1 MLKRIGASLFV
12 FALSASLP
20 QTTFA
25 NDSEAE
31 YALGG
36 LKLVQ
41 SKYISMD
48 SEDLFISAELV
59 KVSYKFTN
67 NSDKDIKTTVS
78 FPLPAIPYEITD
90 EYYEDLNLPNYDDLN
105 FKTLVDGKP
114 ISYRKIVTAEVGGK
128 DVSAVLTKYKLPI
141 DWVALLGTGKDWSDN
156 VSVKQMDELEKQ
168 GLLKK
173 DSDDTYTPAWSA
185 RTSIVREQ
193 VFPAHKTIS
202 VVHSYRPLAGGS
214 VGGALSVLG
223 ENKDLAKE
231 YDEKY
236 CTDKS
241 FISGFQKAEAAAIAK
256 EQYYSETWLGYVLK
270 SGANWQGPIKNF
282 HLTIDKGSP
291 KNLVSF
297 CMDGVTKTSPT
308 KFEVFKKDFEP
319 TKDLDIL
326 IVNF

>member
-1 MLKRIGASLFV
+1 MLKRICVSLFV
-12 FALSASLP
+12 LGFSFSIP

-31 YALGG
+31 TALGG

-48 SEDLFISAELV
+48 SEDLFISADLI

-67 NSDKDIKTTVS
+67 NSNRDIKTTVS

-90 EYYEDLNLPNYDDLN
+90 IFYEEMTFPDYNNLH
-105 FKTLVDGKP
+105 FKTLIDGKP
-114 ISYRKIVTAEVGGK
+114 ISYRKIITPEIDGK
-128 DVSAVLTKYKLPI
+128 DVSEVLKKYNLPF
-141 DWVALLGTGKDWSDN
+141 DWVSLIGTEKDWPDTIT
-156 VSVKQMDELEKQ
+156 VEQMNELAKQ
-168 GLLKK
+168 GLFKENEDKTL
-173 DSDDTYTPAWSA
+173 TPAWSA
-185 RTSIVREQ
+185 RTNIVREQ
-193 VFPAHKTIS
+193 IFPAHKTIS
-202 VVHSYRPLAGGS
+202 VVHTYQPLSGGS
-214 VGGALSVLG
+214 VGGALSMVN
-223 ENKDLAKE
+223 EDSDIAKHYE
-231 YDEKY
+231 KKY

-241 FISGFQKAEAAAIAK
+241 FMSGFQKAEARAIAK
-256 EQYYSETWLGYVLK
+256 EQSYSETWIGYVLK

-297 CMDGVTKTSPT
+297 CMDGVKKSSPT
-308 KFEVFKKDFEP
+308 TFEVFKKDFEP
-319 TKDLDIL
+319 TEDLDIL